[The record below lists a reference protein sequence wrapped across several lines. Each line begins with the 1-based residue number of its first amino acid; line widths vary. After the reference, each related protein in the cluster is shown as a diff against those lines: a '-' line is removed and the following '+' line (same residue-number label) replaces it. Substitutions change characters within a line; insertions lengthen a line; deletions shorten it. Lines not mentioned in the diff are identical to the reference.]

1 MTDEALHFG
10 DYQVLYDAGIIRIMK
25 GDEFISKED
34 TLILAQIITGFLIEI
49 NQIEGNDN
57 AA

>member
-10 DYQVLYDAGIIRIMK
+10 DYQVLYGAGIIRIMK

-34 TLILAQIITGFLIEI
+34 TLILAQIIGIM
-49 NQIEGNDN
+49 
-57 AA
+57 

>member
-49 NQIEGNDN
+49 NKLEGSEQQ
-57 AA
+57 